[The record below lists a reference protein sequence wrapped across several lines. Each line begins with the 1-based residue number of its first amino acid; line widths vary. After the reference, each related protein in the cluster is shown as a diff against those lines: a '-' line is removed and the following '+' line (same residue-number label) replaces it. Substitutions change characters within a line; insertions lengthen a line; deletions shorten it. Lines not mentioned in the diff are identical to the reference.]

1 MRTARAQH
9 RPAIQNKPI
18 AKRRL
23 AVKAVRKAVTKLSIA
38 KPPRRQP
45 VRRAA
50 QTTQRR
56 CQPVPAV
63 KPNGMSVFGLLSF
76 AGALLALVFVV
87 ALHWQRQAL
96 HLGQQEVELRSQID
110 LSANEQR
117 QLQVE
122 RNKARSPRETAE
134 RSRQAGLDQFKLD
147 VYKPKPAPKNAKPRA
162 AEAGV
167 LHSVTPMGR

>member
-18 AKRRL
+18 AKRRP
-23 AVKAVRKAVTKLSIA
+23 AVKAVRKVATKLSVV
-38 KPPRRQP
+38 KPPRRQ
-45 VRRAA
+45 AA
-50 QTTQRR
+50 QTPQRR
-56 CQPVPAV
+56 RQPVPAV

-96 HLGQQEVELRSQID
+96 QVGQQEVELRSQID

-122 RNKARSPRETAE
+122 RNKACSPRETAE

-162 AEAGV
+162 EEAGV